1 MGVEVL
7 VAIGIPTA
15 RNPERDRPMSGRM
28 ELLGVFVLVLVV
40 WGTVRLLDD
49 GLRRDR
55 RRHEPGGHRFGSTFV
70 PCAASGGHP
79 VIVDPVTVTVA
90 IQAEAPSCAG
100 ESSGRAD
107 ERHGTTG
114 HGDCEDAESDSS
126 GSWDFDDD

>member
-1 MGVEVL
+1 M
-7 VAIGIPTA
+7 
-15 RNPERDRPMSGRM
+15 NGRM

-55 RRHEPGGHRFGSTFV
+55 RRHEPGGHSFGSTFV

-79 VIVDPVTVTVA
+79 VIVDPVAVTVA
-90 IQAEAPSCAG
+90 IQAEAPGCEE
-100 ESSGRAD
+100 ESRGRPD

-114 HGDCEDAESDSS
+114 HGDTDGGCEDAESDSG